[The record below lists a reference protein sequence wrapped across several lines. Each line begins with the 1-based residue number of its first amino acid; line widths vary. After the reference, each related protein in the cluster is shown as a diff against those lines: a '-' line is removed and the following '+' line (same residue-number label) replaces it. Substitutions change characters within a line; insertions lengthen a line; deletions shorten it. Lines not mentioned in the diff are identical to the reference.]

1 MNAPDTSRYVM
12 LGPQMPAENVSA
24 ALRDL
29 DLSGTVCSITAGW
42 QEREAELGDLEE
54 AIHLP
59 VVDLALY
66 RRAERVLGTDDEL
79 FAAHRERQILL
90 REQQRLYRMR
100 LFHQAEALRELNNA
114 EGDAGLLGE
123 HRRAALAMLRTLD
136 RQHLSRIRTVHE
148 EFEATWKLHEREGIA
163 REIEKLSHVIDRCSA
178 VLIAGGHVGVLA
190 SRARLFQLERLLVGK
205 TVVAW
210 SAGAMLLA
218 DRIVLFDDHTP
229 HFYREPEVF
238 DTGLGFIPRVVPLPS
253 AARRL
258 QLDDR
263 ARAAKL
269 ARRFAPAT
277 CITLDAGARMVVEH
291 GVTTLAE
298 GARRITR
305 GGSLKKAMLK

>member
-1 MNAPDTSRYVM
+1 MIPDTSRYVI
-12 LGPQMPAENVSA
+12 LGPQMPTENVSS

-42 QEREAELGDLEE
+42 QEREAELGDLEQ

-66 RRAERVLGTDDEL
+66 RRAERVLGADAAL
-79 FAAHRERQILL
+79 FAAHRERQIVL

-100 LFHQAEALRELNNA
+100 LYHQAEALRELESA
-114 EGDAGLLGE
+114 EGDAGILRD

-136 RQHLSRIRTVHE
+136 RQHLRRIRTIHE
-148 EFEATWKLHEREGIA
+148 EFEDTWRLQEREGIA
-163 REIEKLSHVIDRCSA
+163 REIEKLAHVIERCSA

-190 SRARLFQLERLLVGK
+190 SRARLFQLGRLLAGK

-253 AARRL
+253 ATRRL
-258 QLDDR
+258 ELDNR
-263 ARAAKL
+263 QRAAKL
-269 ARRFAPAT
+269 ARRFSPAT
-277 CITLDAGARMVVEH
+277 CVTLDAGARVVVEH

-298 GARRITR
+298 GAHRVTR
-305 GGSLKKAMLK
+305 GGSLKKARLK